1 MTNNE
6 DQKKYEEMT
15 IEKFLRTEAST
26 VPGKDIL
33 TWKRKGKDYYARYE
47 DDSKTHVQIT
57 FNMNAPSGVRFLTEA
72 LMAQIYE
79 HLD

>member
-6 DQKKYEEMT
+6 DQKKYEEIT
-15 IEKFLRTEAST
+15 IEEFLRTNANT
-26 VPGKDIL
+26 VPGKDFL
-33 TWKRKGKDYYARYE
+33 TWKRKGKDYFARYE
-47 DDSKTHVQIT
+47 DESKTHVRIT
-57 FNMNAPSGVRFLTEA
+57 FDMNDPSGARFPTQA